1 LSTHLRDTLQYV
13 LCCSYS
19 IRQIIHNTLS
29 TSHITSVCIRCSM
42 AYNLFFTYL
51 LLWIVIFYF
60 LFHLFCYLILFVYI
74 PFSFFSS
81 IHIMLFFTFLYYVF
95 FYLVT
100 FIFPC
105 VLSIFIFSILVIY
118 FDEIHMMFVWY
129 TYLLNTIHAL
139 NRGQPAWPHHGS
151 FSAIGLAGRTAQIRR
166 FLIILQQSPQT
177 LTKSTRSTTFSLS
190 FY

>member
-1 LSTHLRDTLQYV
+1 MFYGIQF
-13 LCCSYS
+13 
-19 IRQIIHNTLS
+19 I
-29 TSHITSVCIRCSM
+29 
-42 AYNLFFTYL
+42 FYL
-51 LLWIVIFYF
+51 LITLDRYF
-60 LFHLFCYLILFVYI
+60 LFSISFILLSHLICLHSFFPSL
-74 PFSFFSS
+74 FSFFLS

-100 FIFPC
+100 FNFPC

-139 NRGQPAWPHHGS
+139 NRGQPAWPHHGP
-151 FSAIGLAGRTAQIRR
+151 FSVIGLAGWTAQIRR
-166 FLIILQQSPQT
+166 FLIILQQSPRT